1 MFLIYLKVAEEFNYE
16 LIIVCYILR
25 MKYILLNSIFIL
37 SVISSI
43 DDNYRYYSYK
53 DNISTSDNY
62 KKVPLDVQKSRYAD
76 IYVYNF
82 SNSLINTGTI
92 KIDKK
97 FPGIEVKEDTKYKDD
112 CCSVM

>member
-43 DDNYRYYSYK
+43 DESDQKYDGQNGTETYTCYGASGKIEYVCNTNVYLPTAVSINNSDIHIGYYDTTK
-53 DNISTSDNY
+53 ITKKNI
-62 KKVPLDVQKSRYAD
+62 
-76 IYVYNF
+76 
-82 SNSLINTGTI
+82 
-92 KIDKK
+92 
-97 FPGIEVKEDTKYKDD
+97 EHKDD